1 MINLENNLRKVNTLQ
16 IMINFLGLLKSTYI
30 NLSSNFIS
38 CNFNENR

>member
-16 IMINFLGLLKSTYI
+16 IMINFLGLLKSTNI